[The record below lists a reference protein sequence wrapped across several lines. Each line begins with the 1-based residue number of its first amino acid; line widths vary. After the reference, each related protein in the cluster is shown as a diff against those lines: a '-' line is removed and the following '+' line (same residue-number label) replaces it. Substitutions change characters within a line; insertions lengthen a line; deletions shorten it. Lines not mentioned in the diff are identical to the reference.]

1 LKKKINPLNVFEAR
15 RVSFCPPHFE
25 IITIEKTYNI
35 EDAISEWISKNCTG
49 RFFIGPTIELD
60 SNNKIVT
67 KLKIG
72 FENIKEISYFMLA
85 CPLLK
90 YK

>member
-1 LKKKINPLNVFEAR
+1 VKKRINPLNVFEAR

-35 EDAISEWISKNCTG
+35 DTAMSEWINENCKG
-49 RFFIGPTIELD
+49 RFFIGPTVELNSD
-60 SNNKIVT
+60 NKIVT

-72 FENIKEISYFMLA
+72 FENSKEMSYFMLA